1 MADVKDILG
10 VPRGVAA
17 NAQQDAPKTK
27 ERMQRP
33 AGMSR
38 EAFAL
43 LDGSHPI
50 PPSHLAVDLNK
61 KAALAGL
68 KQKRKFSSK
77 GLLTYQFR
85 PFTNPARKDGLVL
98 QHWVKCFKDTAGKLR
113 EADETYPFAKFN
125 KQLYI
130 FKYDDDEWDNVLVKD
145 PAWTREETDYL
156 LQLCELFDLRFL
168 IIADRYEYPGGVHRS
183 MEDIKARY
191 YAVARQLLVG
201 REGTEDSVANNVLV
215 RHPFNLTHER
225 ERKRGL
231 ELAVSRTPQQEA
243 EENAI
248 LEQAAI
254 IQAARKA
261 EQAQLQAQRKAAA
274 PPPAVAP
281 AATPAAARPQVAATP
296 SGPLAEAAAAPAAIA
311 DQAPSGQSSLFS
323 AEVAPAQLKPGVYAR
338 GRHTQEVATAQ
349 LAKVTGGT
357 RAQKLVDTT
366 MLELGVPGPPS
377 VPTRATCGAY
387 LALRAEVIAMLE
399 LRKTLQHRQAGEGG
413 PGSDNRGRRAA
424 KGKAPARYDTEDTP
438 AAKRP
443 RVSKKFSDD

>member
-10 VPRGVAA
+10 VPRGVAPA
-17 NAQQDAPKTK
+17 LQQDAPKTK

-50 PPSHLAVDLNK
+50 PPSHLAGDLNK
-61 KAALAGL
+61 KAALSGL
-68 KQKRKFSSK
+68 KQKRKLSSK
-77 GLLTYQFR
+77 GLSTYQLR
-85 PFTNPARKDGLVL
+85 PFSNPARKDSLTL
-98 QHWVKCFKDTAGKLR
+98 QHWVKCFKDAAGKLR
-113 EADETYPFAKFN
+113 EADEVYPFAKFN

-156 LQLCELFDLRFL
+156 LELCELFDLRFL
-168 IIADRYEYPGGVHRS
+168 IIADRYACPKGVHRS

-215 RHPFNLTHER
+215 KHPFNLTHER

-231 ELAVSRTPQQEA
+231 EMSVNRTPQQEA
-243 EENAI
+243 EENTI
-248 LEQAAI
+248 LEQAAQ

-274 PPPAVAP
+274 PPPPAP
-281 AATPAAARPQVAATP
+281 TAATPAPARPLLAAPSAPLPEAATPAAIP
-296 SGPLAEAAAAPAAIA
+296 
-311 DQAPSGQSSLFS
+311 DQAPSGQSSLFTVD
-323 AEVAPAQLKPGVYAR
+323 VAPANSLKPGVYAR

-349 LAKVTGGT
+349 LNRVTGGQ

-366 MLELGVPGPPS
+366 MSELGVPGPPA

-399 LRKTLQHRQAGEGG
+399 MRKTLQHRQAGEGG
-413 PGSDNRGRRAA
+413 PGSDSRGRRAA
-424 KGKAPARYDTEDTP
+424 KGKAPARYETEDIP

-443 RVSKKFSDD
+443 RTSKKFSDE